1 MLWVGHNGGIVSKNN
16 IYYVLV
22 EPKEGGN
29 VGAAARA
36 IKNMG
41 FRNLLLAGPCDYLT
55 DEAYRFAHGAVDVLE
70 GAAVY
75 DSFSSA
81 LSDKSIVIGMSRRFG
96 STRGLRLPVAEC
108 AKYAFDMANTAKV
121 AIVFGREGNGLLNEE
136 IEACGMLSFIPSS
149 DGQPSL
155 NLAQAVMVVAYEIAR
170 QYGQAGSTAPS
181 HELIDNSGLSLLY
194 ERADRVLGLLGY
206 GFRGSEDL
214 RGGIIRNV
222 RHLIG
227 RASLT
232 HWELNM
238 LYGICTRIE
247 EKIKGDV

>member
-1 MLWVGHNGGIVSKNN
+1 MSKNN

-29 VGAAARA
+29 VGASARA
-36 IKNMG
+36 VKNMG
-41 FRNLLLAGPCDYLT
+41 FRNLILVGPCGYLT

-75 DSFSSA
+75 GSFSGA

-96 STRGLRLPVAEC
+96 NTRGLHMPVAEC

-121 AIVFGREGNGLLNEE
+121 AVVFGREDNGLLNEE
-136 IEACGMLSFIPSS
+136 IAACGMLSFIPSS
-149 DGQPSL
+149 GSQPSL
-155 NLAQAVMVVAYEIAR
+155 NLAQAVMVMAYEIAR
-170 QYGQAGSTAPS
+170 QYGQTASAAPS
-181 HELIDNSGLSLLY
+181 HELINNRELNLLY
-194 ERADRVLGLLGY
+194 ERAERVVRLLGY

-214 RGGIIRNV
+214 GGGIMRNV

-227 RASLT
+227 RAGLT
-232 HWELNM
+232 QWELNM

-247 EKIKGDV
+247 EKIKGDL